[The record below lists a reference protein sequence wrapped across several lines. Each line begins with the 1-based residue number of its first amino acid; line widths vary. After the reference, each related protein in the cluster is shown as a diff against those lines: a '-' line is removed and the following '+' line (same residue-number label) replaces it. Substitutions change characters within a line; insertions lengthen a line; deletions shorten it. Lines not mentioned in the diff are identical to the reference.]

1 MSNGFSIYM
10 YSTVYNN
17 TGSISIDVL
26 ISAAIIDLFAIFS
39 LLNVTDGL
47 SVFPTSMAF
56 LVYQFLDNLTKPN
69 IRR

>member
-1 MSNGFSIYM
+1 MSNSFSIYM
-10 YSTVYNN
+10 YSIIYNN

-47 SVFPTSMAF
+47 SIFPTSMAF
-56 LVYQFLDNLTKPN
+56 LLYQFLDNLAKSK